1 MKLDR
6 HFFHVF
12 HALILSHWLLTVTH
26 LKHISQTNLISV
38 IIASPPFCSSAVC
51 RSLHLQ
57 LHSCASLNSELKFF
71 TSVFTAF
78 SEKKRQSY
86 LFLLKSSILTGT
98 LFATKTLLCRKCWV
112 GCCYKIQIWVQGR
125 DFKLFLRWYL
135 WRMRDC
141 RRRLFRRFWWLK
153 SVIT

>member
-38 IIASPPFCSSAVC
+38 IIASPSFCSSAVC

-78 SEKKRQSY
+78 SEKNVSRI
-86 LFLLKSSILTGT
+86 F
-98 LFATKTLLCRKCWV
+98 F
-112 GCCYKIQIWVQGR
+112 
-125 DFKLFLRWYL
+125 FLRAA
-135 WRMRDC
+135 
-141 RRRLFRRFWWLK
+141 FWQGHCLLLRPYYVESAGWDVAIK
-153 SVIT
+153 SKFEFKGEILNSFWDGTCEGWETVEGGCSGDFDG